1 MKQAS
6 IFGAYIRANFF
17 QCVAPTAGDAVIA
30 LHKQALASGVEL
42 SISDIRPFPVHVT
55 KAGQA

>member
-1 MKQAS
+1 VNKPS

-17 QCVAPTAGDAVIA
+17 QCVAPTSADAVIL
-30 LHKQALASGVEL
+30 LHKQALASGVVPGL
-42 SISDIRPFPVHVT
+42 SEIRPFPVHIT